1 MPHEANEKGR
11 LDSTAAVA
19 NVGQF
24 LGERKDFEV
33 YSCDISPDGSRLV
46 TAAGGEFGPTPV
58 ASPLVGIRERLV
70 LIFGACVCACL
81 VGRWIRANM
90 VYGGYQ

>member
-1 MPHEANEKGR
+1 MPHEAEKGR

-19 NVGQF
+19 NIGQF

-58 ASPLVGIRERLV
+58 APPISWNKRTACANIW
-70 LIFGACVCACL
+70 CVCVCL
-81 VGRWIRANM
+81 FGW
-90 VYGGYQ
+90 